1 MNIKYIMITFAY
13 QKGTHFQNIKY
24 HIESV
29 LTSLIDKKYIDLKY
43 KSWQVFDYQLI
54 THVIRYVE
62 YANFL

>member
-1 MNIKYIMITFAY
+1 MQIL
-13 QKGTHFQNIKY
+13 KY

-29 LTSLIDKKYIDLKY
+29 LTSLIDKKYIDFKY